1 MNVLTVNENLD
12 STEKFERKNQPQD
25 ENDDSPIVLYQFGD
39 NNKIIFMLEDR
50 RQLEVQSSGDGR
62 KAAFGLFSISFK
74 HRPLM

>member
-12 STEKFERKNQPQD
+12 STEKFERENQPQV
-25 ENDDSPIVLYQFGD
+25 ENDDSSIVLYQFGD

-62 KAAFGLFSISFK
+62 KAAFWLFSISFK

>member
-12 STEKFERKNQPQD
+12 STEKFERENQPQD
-25 ENDDSPIVLYQFGD
+25 ENDDSSIVLYQFGD

-62 KAAFGLFSISFK
+62 KAAFGLFFNK
-74 HRPLM
+74 F